1 MYSNK
6 FTESVEKELE
16 FLKQAGKFKVERELE
31 GAQGAEVEMNDSVV
45 GGGSK
50 KVLMFASNNYLGLA
64 NHPEIVRAA
73 RDSMDKYGFGLSSVR
88 FISGTE
94 TIHKQLEK
102 KLSEFLGTEDAILYS
117 TNFMANLGFFATIT
131 NEPFGSTEPYMDVI
145 YSDELNHASIIDA
158 FKLCKKE
165 NVTKRIYP
173 HGDVVLLEKMLE
185 EDGKKNYRFKII
197 VTDGVFSMEGYLA
210 QLPKIL
216 KLSKKYEALV
226 FVDDAH
232 AVGVLGNTG
241 AGTPEHFGLHGK
253 IDFLSGTFGKALGGA
268 VGGYIAGKK
277 EIIELLRQKS
287 RTYLF
292 SNSVPPSVVVA
303 SMKALDMLRE
313 KPELIVKVKD
323 NAEYFRS
330 GAKSLGFNVLD
341 GIHPIVPVMLN
352 DAAKTEEMSR
362 KLLEKGL
369 FVVGLW
375 FPVVPEGTARL
386 RFQIS
391 AAHTR
396 EQIDQALKIL
406 SDVGKEMELISCI
419 FLLVRL
425 GGGDNFN

>member
-1 MYSNK
+1 MYSKKLIQDIEN
-6 FTESVEKELE
+6 ELKA
-16 FLKQAGKFKVERELE
+16 LQQAGKFKVERELE
-31 GAQGAEVEMNDSVV
+31 GAQGPEVEIN
-45 GGGSK
+45 SK

-64 NHPEIVRAA
+64 NHPEIVKASKEA
-73 RDSMDKYGFGLSSVR
+73 IDKYGFGLSSVR

-94 TIHKQLEK
+94 TIHKILEK
-102 KLSEFLGTEDAILYS
+102 KLSEFLGTEDVILYS

-131 NEPFGSTEPYMDVI
+131 NEALGSTEYIDAI
-145 YSDELNHASIIDA
+145 YSDELNHASIIDS

-165 NVTKRIYP
+165 NVVKRIYP
-173 HGDVVLLEKMLE
+173 HGDLVALEKILE
-185 EDGKKNYRFKII
+185 EDETKNYRFKII

-210 QLPKIL
+210 QLPKIVE
-216 KLSKKYEALV
+216 LSKKYETLV

-232 AVGVLGNTG
+232 AIGVLGKTG

-253 IDFLSGTFGKALGGA
+253 IDVLSGTFGKALGGA

-292 SNSVPPSVVVA
+292 SNSVPPSVVIA
-303 SMKALDMLRE
+303 SIRALDLLKE
-313 KPELIVKVKD
+313 KPELLKKVRE
-323 NAEYFRS
+323 NSEYFRN
-330 GAKSLGFNVLD
+330 GVKKMGFNVLEGD
-341 GIHPIVPVMLN
+341 HPIVPVMLG
-352 DAAKTEEMSR
+352 DAAKTQEMSK

-386 RFQIS
+386 RFQLS

-396 EQIDQALKIL
+396 EQIDQALKIMGE
-406 SDVGKEMELISCI
+406 VGKEMKI
-419 FLLVRL
+419 V
-425 GGGDNFN
+425 

>member
-1 MYSNK
+1 MYSKNLAEAIK
-6 FTESVEKELE
+6 SELE
-16 FLKQAGKFKVERELE
+16 TLKKAGKFKIERELE
-31 GAQGAEVEMNDSVV
+31 GAQGPEVFIA
-45 GGGSK
+45 GK

-64 NHPEIVRAA
+64 NHPEIVKTAKEA
-73 RDSMDKYGFGLSSVR
+73 IDEYGFGLSSVR

-94 TIHKQLEK
+94 TIHKILEK
-102 KLSEFLGTEDAILYS
+102 KLAAFLGTEDSILYS
-117 TNFMANLGFFATIT
+117 TNFMSNLGFFATIT
-131 NEPFGSTEPYMDVI
+131 NEALGSIEHIDAI

-165 NVTKRIYP
+165 FVVKRIYP
-173 HGDVVLLEKMLE
+173 HGDITTLEKMLE
-185 EDGKKNYRFKII
+185 EDKDKGYRFKII

-292 SNSVPPSVVVA
+292 SNSVPPSVIMA
-303 SMKALDMLRE
+303 SIKALDLL
-313 KPELIVKVKD
+313 KNSPELLTKVKE
-323 NAEYFRS
+323 NSEYFRN
-330 GAKSLGFNVLD
+330 GIKKLGFNVLE
-341 GIHPIVPVMLN
+341 GNHPIVPVMLG
-352 DAAKTEEMSR
+352 DASKTQEMSK
-362 KLLEKGL
+362 KLLENGL
-369 FVVGLW
+369 YVVGLW

-396 EQIDQALKIL
+396 GHIDQALNIMQK
-406 SDVGKEMELISCI
+406 VGKEMKII
-419 FLLVRL
+419 
-425 GGGDNFN
+425 

>member
-1 MYSNK
+1 MYSKNL
-6 FTESVEKELE
+6 TESVEKELE
-16 FLKQAGKFKVERELE
+16 ALRKAGKFKIEREIE
-31 GAQGAEVEMNDSVV
+31 GAQGAEVEMVHPAHA
-45 GGGSK
+45 GGAR

-64 NHPEIVRAA
+64 NHPEILKAA
-73 RDSMDKYGFGLSSVR
+73 REAIDRYGFGLSSVR

-102 KLSEFLGTEDAILYS
+102 KLAEFLGVEDSILYS
-117 TNFMANLGFFATIT
+117 TNYMSNLGFFATLT
-131 NEPFGSTEPYMDVI
+131 NEAFGDDGKHPDAI

-165 NVTKRIYP
+165 NVVKRIYP
-173 HGDVVLLEKMLE
+173 HNDLVTLEKMLE
-185 EDGKKNYRFKII
+185 EDKDKGYRFKTI

-210 QLPKIL
+210 NLPKL
-216 KLSKKYEALV
+216 KELSKKYEALL

-232 AVGVLGNTG
+232 SVGVLGETG
-241 AGTPEHFGLHGK
+241 AGTAEHFGLQGK
-253 IDFLSGTFGKALGGA
+253 IDIISGTFGKALGGA
-268 VGGYIAGKK
+268 VGGYVAGRK

-303 SMKALDMLRE
+303 SIKALDLLKE
-313 KPELIVKVKD
+313 KPELLRKVIENTK
-323 NAEYFRS
+323 YFRD
-330 GAKSLGFNVLD
+330 GAKKLGFNVLD

-352 DAAKTEEMSR
+352 DAALTQAVSK
-362 KLLEKGL
+362 KLLERGL

-375 FPVVPEGTARL
+375 FPVVPENTARL

-396 EQIDQALKIL
+396 EQIDRALKIL
-406 SDVGKEMELISCI
+406 KEVGKEMKIL
-419 FLLVRL
+419 
-425 GGGDNFN
+425 N